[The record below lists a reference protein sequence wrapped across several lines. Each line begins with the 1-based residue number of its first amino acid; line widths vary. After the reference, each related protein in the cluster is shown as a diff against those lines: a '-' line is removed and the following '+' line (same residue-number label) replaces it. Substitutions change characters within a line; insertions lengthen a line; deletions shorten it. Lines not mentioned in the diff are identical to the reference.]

1 MKTAGTG
8 FKYQLDGKEIKNFDE
23 FQRKLEDIEV
33 TIEVENL
40 VVKAK
45 TVK

>member
-1 MKTAGTG
+1 MKTQGVG
-8 FKYQLDGKEIKNFDE
+8 FKYQLDGITLKDIDE
-23 FQRKLEDIEV
+23 FERKIRDIEV

>member
-1 MKTAGTG
+1 MKTQGAG
-8 FKYQLDGKEIKNFDE
+8 FKYQLDGKEIKNFDD

-33 TIEVENL
+33 TIEVDKL
-40 VVKAK
+40 IVKAK